1 MCWKWRGREDRC
13 QVPLA
18 RHMTSHPLHSKTHS
32 EAFLIRVDHK
42 TMFNRRISKS
52 CRLAVLI
59 ATKRVMFDFK
69 PPNIIQNDG
78 LKSFNIDEK
87 APVNY
92 DPMVKQVMFN
102 DKMNIV
108 TSSRSNGMVH
118 TDKVTHALNMVNS
131 PWACRTF
138 PWGKEW
144 KP

>member
-1 MCWKWRGREDRC
+1 MRPR
-13 QVPLA
+13 LNN
-18 RHMTSHPLHSKTHS
+18 S
-32 EAFLIRVDHK
+32 
-42 TMFNRRISKS
+42 NKS
-52 CRLAVLI
+52 LN
-59 ATKRVMFDFK
+59 DFK

-87 APVNY
+87 ASVKN

-131 PWACRTF
+131 NIKREIPWIKSNGTHNHRGNNQNSKF
-138 PWGKEW
+138 PENIMSINNGEDKLKE
-144 KP
+144 KVPQV